1 MAKTRV
7 CIYLFLALPLPLNLF
22 EIDLKRFVEE
32 VLEIIKEIGLN
43 VGEKKEEFKKISI
56 NFMPFL
62 VNSWISLLERI

>member
-1 MAKTRV
+1 MFCGRGV
-7 CIYLFLALPLPLNLF
+7 GNF
-22 EIDLKRFVEE
+22 
-32 VLEIIKEIGLN
+32 KEIGLN